1 MEQSPRIG
9 DALGR
14 LAAYSRVLTE
24 GEGVEEQSLGLSQ
37 AAYLHLDR
45 NQLLGG

>member
-1 MEQSPRIG
+1 MHSDI
-9 DALGR
+9 
-14 LAAYSRVLTE
+14 LAAYSGVLTE
-24 GEGVEEQSLGLSQ
+24 GEGCVEERSLDLSQ